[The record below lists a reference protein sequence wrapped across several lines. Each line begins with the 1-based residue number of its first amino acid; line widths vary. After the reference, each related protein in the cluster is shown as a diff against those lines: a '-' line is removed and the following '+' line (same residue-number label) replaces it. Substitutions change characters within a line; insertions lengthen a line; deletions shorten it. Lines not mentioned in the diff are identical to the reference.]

1 MVNWDE
7 HKNTQTERWRKE
19 KKREKEKRRK
29 EEEREE
35 ERKRERERERR
46 EKRRAKARVGRSQG
60 IGGCDWQIDYSIQY
74 DTIHNR
80 QIATIGTNKDR
91 NVNR

>member
-35 ERKRERERERR
+35 ERKREEGK
-46 EKRRAKARVGRSQG
+46 KRRAKARVGRSQG
-60 IGGCDWQIDYSIQY
+60 IGECDWQIDYSIQY

-91 NVNR
+91 KVNR

>member
-1 MVNWDE
+1 MNTKT
-7 HKNTQTERWRKE
+7 HKLRDGGKKRKE
-19 KKREKEKRRK
+19 KKRK
-29 EEEREE
+29 EEKKKKGK
-35 ERKRERERERR
+35 KREREKEKERR